1 MLKFITEEYLR
12 EEYRKAPFE
21 DFKIDKKQKLTP
33 GGRQYLLDKKI
44 SIIYDTEEIPKEKK
58 VEEKSIKKIEIYKL
72 KSFEMEI
79 YSLVSQFLYKNLD
92 VAHELLEVGRIIKNI
107 CEFLGGKKELLKNEI
122 DDEEIQL
129 EEIDN
134 LENYLYFKDGKNIF
148 LLKKI
153 FYEILFFR
161 EGLEEKNELCVILK
175 VVTKKLEKIIFKL
188 VEEI

>member
-44 SIIYDTEEIPKEKK
+44 SIIYDTEEISKEKK

-107 CEFLGGKKELLKNEI
+107 CEFLGGKKELLKNEM

>member
-107 CEFLGGKKELLKNEI
+107 CEFLGGKKELLKNEM

>member
-107 CEFLGGKKELLKNEI
+107 CEFLGGKKELLKNEM

-161 EGLEEKNELCVILK
+161 EGLEEKNELCGILK